1 MSRKIS
7 SKKHTNLDSRIPAR
21 AAGYQYVIAIP
32 WKGQNKYWW
41 NRACMDVLEVFG
53 LPGGK
58 FTSHPTEDSLEF
70 YFKSK
75 RDADLCQ
82 ILLSEKL

>member
-1 MSRKIS
+1 MRG
-7 SKKHTNLDSRIPAR
+7 SKKHRNWDSRIPAR
-21 AAGYQYVIAIP
+21 DEGYQYVVAVP
-32 WKGQNKYWW
+32 WKGQDKYWW
-41 NRACMDVLEVFG
+41 NEACIDVLDVFG

-58 FTSHPTEDSLEF
+58 FTSHPSEDKMEF